1 MLFGAR
7 CKFQGTSFQ
16 LPPRAA
22 AESLFCRRFQ
32 RAVMGLV
39 EVMTTVGGDVK
50 EVGRRRR
57 GRGEWCVGKEERHE
71 GTQLRT
77 MPTR

>member
-22 AESLFCRRFQ
+22 VESLFCRRFQ
-32 RAVMGLV
+32 RAVRGFG
-39 EVMTTVGGDVK
+39 GGDDA
-50 EVGRRRR
+50 G
-57 GRGEWCVGKEERHE
+57 GRG
-71 GTQLRT
+71 
-77 MPTR
+77 